1 MTTALYTIT
10 RVYQVPAGNRLEAT
24 DRMLEALTLGVEDD
38 FHVKDVLREPDGK
51 PGSGVRISLT
61 PPKGWRT
68 LLLDQLLGRSEKTK
82 R

>member
-1 MTTALYTIT
+1 MATYTII
-10 RVYQVPAGNRLEAT
+10 RVYQVPADKRLQAT

-51 PGSGVRISLT
+51 PGSGVRISLK
-61 PPKGWRT
+61 PPKGWGT

>member
-1 MTTALYTIT
+1 M
-10 RVYQVPAGNRLEAT
+10 YQVPADNQLQVT
-24 DRMLEALTLGVEDD
+24 DRMLEVLTLGVADD

-61 PPKGWRT
+61 PPKGWGT
-68 LLLDQLLGRSEKTK
+68 LLLDQLLGRSEITK